1 MQLVVGQIVRHKGE
15 RKVVRQVYRNKYGE
29 IIIQFV
35 DRTESKNYQDI
46 ELDGRK

>member
-1 MQLVVGQIVRHKGE
+1 MKLLTGQIIRHKGE
-15 RKVVRQVYRNKYGE
+15 RKVVRQVYKNRYGE
-29 IIIQFV
+29 VIIQFV